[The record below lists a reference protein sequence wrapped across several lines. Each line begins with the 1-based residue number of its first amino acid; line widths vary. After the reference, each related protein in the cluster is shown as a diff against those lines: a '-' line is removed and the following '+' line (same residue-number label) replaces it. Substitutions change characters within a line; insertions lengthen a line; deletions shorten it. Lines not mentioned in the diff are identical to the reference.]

1 MLPLLPAVI
10 PVSIIILIGFLAGR
24 IFPLDNQTISKL
36 TFYILSSALVFDS
49 LYRTTLSLQSTRDLL
64 VGFALT
70 SSLIYLLV
78 WLIGKIGK
86 LLPFLQK
93 GLIATAIFS
102 NNGNIGLP
110 VANFAFGAPG
120 LERAVIYMI
129 GSSILMFC
137 FGPAILTGK
146 GINYSIR
153 LILKLPLFWSIVAA
167 LSLRLLPFNFPFK
180 IDLAIQQLGQAA
192 IPVALILL
200 GIQLSNTQFE
210 LRLKEVLAAILRLL
224 IAPIIAYFV
233 GLNLHLESSNLQI
246 LVLQSAMPTAVNSLV
261 LVTEFGGDA
270 NFVARSIVT
279 STVMSFVTL
288 PLVLWLLSIYVS

>member
-10 PVSIIILIGFLAGR
+10 PVSLIILIGFIAGR
-24 IFPLDNQTISKL
+24 TLPLDNQTVSKITL
-36 TFYILSSALVFDS
+36 YVLSPALVFDS
-49 LYRTTLSLQSTRDLL
+49 LYRTTLSLKSTQDLL
-64 VGFALT
+64 IAFALT
-70 SSLIYLLV
+70 SCLTYLLV
-78 WLIGKIGK
+78 WIISKIAK
-86 LLPFLQK
+86 LTPPLQK
-93 GLIATAIFS
+93 GLIATTIFS

-110 VANFAFGAPG
+110 VANFAFGAAG
-120 LERAVIYMI
+120 LERAVLYMI

-137 FGPAILTGK
+137 FGPAILKGK
-146 GINYSIR
+146 GINYSTH

-167 LSLRLLPFNFPFK
+167 VCLRLLAFKFPFQ
-180 IDLAIQQLGQAA
+180 IDRAIHELGQAA

-200 GIQLSNTQFE
+200 GMQLSHTKFE
-210 LRLKEVLAAILRLL
+210 LRIKEIFAAILRLL
-224 IAPIIAYFV
+224 IAPLIAYFI
-233 GLNLHLESSNLQI
+233 GLNLHLESLNLQI

-288 PLVLWLLSIYVS
+288 PLVLWLLSIYI

>member
-1 MLPLLPAVI
+1 MLPILPAVI
-10 PVSIIILIGFLAGR
+10 PVSLIIVIGFIAGR
-24 IFPLDNQTISKL
+24 TLPLDNQTVSKITL
-36 TFYILSSALVFDS
+36 YILSPALVFDS
-49 LYRTTLSLQSTRDLL
+49 LYRTTLSLQNTQDLL
-64 VGFALT
+64 VAFALT
-70 SSLIYLLV
+70 SCLTYLLV
-78 WLIGKIGK
+78 WVISKIGK
-86 LLPFLQK
+86 LTPSLQK

-110 VANFAFGAPG
+110 IANFAFGAAG

-137 FGPAILTGK
+137 FGPAILKGK
-146 GINYSIR
+146 GIHYSIR

-167 LSLRLLPFNFPFK
+167 VGLHLLSFKFPFQ
-180 IDLAIQQLGQAA
+180 IDLAIQELGQAA

-200 GIQLSNTQFE
+200 GMQLSHTQFE
-210 LRLKEVLAAILRLL
+210 LRIQEVLAAFLRLL
-224 IAPIIAYFV
+224 VAPLIAYFI
-233 GLNLHLESSNLQI
+233 GLNLHLESLSLQI

-288 PLVLWLLSIYVS
+288 PLILWLF